1 MQGEDH
7 ALGDLCGC
15 SVKRWGPPGVAVS
28 STPDSQEAGR
38 ENQHWCCR
46 AKQRAGD
53 GALPGPLSWSR
64 RPGQT
69 RLPTSVSEQELK
81 EVWHSAPLQL
91 GEPLRP

>member
-7 ALGDLCGC
+7 ALEGSMWALSNGMGSPWRGC
-15 SVKRWGPPGVAVS
+15 QQHPRRSG
-28 STPDSQEAGR
+28 SQEGEPALVL
-38 ENQHWCCR
+38 Q

-53 GALPGPLSWSR
+53 GARPGPLPWSR
-64 RPGQT
+64 RLGQT
-69 RLPTSVSEQELK
+69 RLPTCVSEQELK